1 VLEGLYFIIVK
12 QVLECLCLMYIGT
25 GVGVPVFCYIRTGV
39 GGPVDF
45 KFLFIMELE
54 SCFICFV
61 KNSVCTCRRAM
72 YCLDLFLFVD
82 MEK

>member
-25 GVGVPVFCYIRTGV
+25 GVGVPVFCYIKTGV

-45 KFLFIMELE
+45 KFLFYYGVGEL
-54 SCFICFV
+54 F
-61 KNSVCTCRRAM
+61 
-72 YCLDLFLFVD
+72 YLFR
-82 MEK
+82 EE